1 MDQFKFEELRSKD
14 VGKILRVSLIHIP
27 EYKGGRSRLL
37 VVKGRWL
44 TTRVAPAGLA
54 LLHPSAL
61 LKSVT
66 FLKLAT
72 GNRKKSVSSVGHLLL
87 LRLTTKFQLSSIEV
101 QHSKAPLDSPN

>member
-37 VVKGRWL
+37 VVKGRWP

-72 GNRKKSVSSVGHLLL
+72 KVC
-87 LRLTTKFQLSSIEV
+87 FLSWPPPPPEAD
-101 QHSKAPLDSPN
+101 H